1 MMDGTGETFL
11 DLVSVE
17 FSLPSVAEF
26 NHLRQLVGWRLMTA
40 EATQNALQN
49 SLISCCARRGGE
61 LVGYG
66 RFVGDGSMYFYLQ
79 DVMVHPEHQGKG
91 IGNKLMNKLEGWLKE
106 QMQYGST
113 GVYWLLKAKRTFICG
128 MVTMYVLV

>member
-1 MMDGTGETFL
+1 
-11 DLVSVE
+11 
-17 FSLPSVAEF
+17 
-26 NHLRQLVGWRLMTA
+26 
-40 EATQNALQN
+40 
-49 SLISCCARRGGE
+49 
-61 LVGYG
+61 
-66 RFVGDGSMYFYLQ
+66 MYFYLQ